1 MKASKKG
8 RLTLQKAL
16 GARSGQVNI
25 LLCCSLLVLLFLRSD
40 IVSYSPEDV
49 YKPRQGP
56 DGVKGKGLRVSEATS
71 VGDSTSCSKAVLA
84 TCTSPQM
91 ANTSPWQAAGRRV
104 EGFS

>member
-16 GARSGQVNI
+16 EARGQVD
-25 LLCCSLLVLLFLRSD
+25 LLRCPYLRLFPRSD

-56 DGVKGKGLRVSEATS
+56 DGVKGQASRVSEATS
-71 VGDSTSCSKAVLA
+71 CG
-84 TCTSPQM
+84 Q
-91 ANTSPWQAAGRRV
+91 
-104 EGFS
+104 